1 MRYSKAYILLFCLLF
16 ATFAVVFNTF
26 PRSTFS
32 ELEKRELARFPDFTP
47 GQLSDGSFTTAVSS
61 WFSDTEPFRD
71 HFMSLS
77 MHLKDLI
84 RLQTGDDNITFHA
97 STDTEVIDT
106 DVAEES
112 DPVVTAAEND
122 TTGTEPAVAFEL
134 EENAKIANAGI
145 IIVGSGE
152 RVRALMAY
160 GGSGKGC
167 TGYAQAANKYKET
180 FPDVNIYCMVI
191 PTAVEYYCP
200 EKVRRR
206 TNSQRATI
214 DNVIRHLSPDVKPVD
229 IYATLGAHANED
241 IFLRTDHH
249 WAPLGAFYA
258 AEKFAE
264 VAGVP
269 FRDLSSYDRKVVHGY
284 VGSMYGYSQD
294 ISIKNAPED
303 FVYYVPRDVT
313 YTTTYINYTI
323 DEDYRVI
330 GMGRPYKS
338 AFFFRFRDGSGGAYC
353 TFMGGDTKI
362 TCVRTSTKN
371 GRRLIILKDS
381 FGNALPS
388 NLFYSFEE
396 IHIIDSRYFKKNMVD
411 YVRNHQI
418 TDILFANNI
427 FKAYSSYT
435 YGNYLRFLQQDG
447 SLDPLPTATP
457 TDSLPPLSADT
468 MTSANPR
475 PTTDNSLPTAAPQ
488 PSTLTPQPTTT
499 PPVPAD
505 PTDTVASHP

>member
-1 MRYSKAYILLFCLLF
+1 MRFSKAYILFFCLLF
-16 ATFAVVFNTF
+16 AAFAVVFNTF

-32 ELEKRELARFPDFTP
+32 ELEKRELARFPVFTP
-47 GQLSDGSFTTAVSS
+47 EKLADGSFTTAVSS
-61 WFSDTEPFRD
+61 WFSDSEPFRD
-71 HFMSLS
+71 HFMALS
-77 MHLKDLI
+77 MHIKDLI
-84 RLQTGDDNITFHA
+84 RLQTGEENITFHA
-97 STDTEVIDT
+97 GNGFEDDPINNDTEETVPT
-106 DVAEES
+106 
-112 DPVVTAAEND
+112 VTSAEND
-122 TTGTEPAVAFEL
+122 TTGSVPSVTFEL

-152 RVRALMAY
+152 KVRALMAY

-167 TGYAQAANKYKET
+167 TGYALAANKYKET

-200 EKVRRR
+200 EKVRKR
-206 TNSQRATI
+206 TKPQRPTI
-214 DNVIRHLSPDVKPVD
+214 DNVISHLSPDVKPVD

-269 FRDLSSYDRKVVHGY
+269 FRQLSSYDRKVVHGY

-294 ISIKNAPED
+294 IAIKNAPED

-330 GMGRPYKS
+330 GMGKPYKS

-381 FGNALPS
+381 FGNAIPGY
-388 NLFYSFEE
+388 LFYSFEE
-396 IHIIDSRYFKKNMVD
+396 IHVIDSRYFTKNMVD
-411 YVRNHQI
+411 YVNENHI

-427 FKAYSSYT
+427 FKAYSSHT
-435 YGNYLRFLQQDG
+435 YGKYLRFLTQTNGIQKPLSHERDSSMLQKP
-447 SLDPLPTATP
+447 SLDSIPATLKP
-457 TDSLPPLSADT
+457 AKAD
-468 MTSANPR
+468 A
-475 PTTDNSLPTAAPQ
+475 
-488 PSTLTPQPTTT
+488 
-499 PPVPAD
+499 PAD
-505 PTDTVASHP
+505 STTSSL